1 MVQEQWMGV
10 GDVCAQHNSEAH
22 LHPTNLLWCTCRV
35 KVGLALAVADT
46 LVAFEA
52 MFKECA
58 AMLLPV
64 SEASLQA
71 AWHVFG

>member
-1 MVQEQWMGV
+1 M
-10 GDVCAQHNSEAH
+10 
-22 LHPTNLLWCTCRV
+22 
-35 KVGLALAVADT
+35 GLALAVADT

-52 MFKECA
+52 MFEECA

>member
-1 MVQEQWMGV
+1 MLELNALITTLKLTFIQQPVF
-10 GDVCAQHNSEAH
+10 
-22 LHPTNLLWCTCRV
+22 NLLWCTCRV

-52 MFKECA
+52 MFEECA

-71 AWHVFG
+71 AWHVFR